1 MKVRKIVFILFVSLI
16 LIATLTVFLVFRNTI
31 FFHRLNEELKASP
44 SVESE
49 QEINNIISK
58 LERVPISKLP
68 KEFLESG
75 YFSKLEFQAY
85 FQGRYFYKLSM
96 EQAMEKIVDNWRIID
111 FISGDQKNQWFY
123 SLDKELYWLMD
134 KKVLIAFLQL
144 KKKMEEKDLDWDA
157 IRLNSANRSPYWN
170 GVVGG
175 AAYSRHLCG
184 DAIDFSVG
192 DVDKNGITNYEDK
205 LKVLELCELIIGD
218 KGGIGLYPKTQAIH
232 IDTRGR
238 RARWNSYTPGK

>member
-1 MKVRKIVFILFVSLI
+1 MKTRKII
-16 LIATLTVFLVFRNTI
+16 LISFSLLTIAALIAFIIFRNTV
-31 FFHRLNEELKASP
+31 FFHQIKQDLQGAP
-44 SVESE
+44 STETE
-49 QEINNIISK
+49 QEINKIISK
-58 LERVPISKLP
+58 LEKVPISKLP

-75 YFSKLEFQAY
+75 HFSKPEFQAY

-96 EQAMEKIVDNWRIID
+96 EQAMQKIVADWRIID
-111 FISGDQKNQWFY
+111 FISGDQKNFWIY
-123 SLDKELYWLMD
+123 SSDKEFYWLMD

-144 KKKMEEKDLDWDA
+144 KKEMEKKNLDWNA
-157 IRLNSANRSPYWN
+157 LRLNSANRSPYWN
-170 GVVGG
+170 DHVGG

-184 DAIDFSVG
+184 DAVDFSVG
-192 DVDKNGITNYEDK
+192 DADKNGIVNYEDK

-218 KGGIGLYPKTQAIH
+218 RGGIGLYPKTQAIH

>member
-1 MKVRKIVFILFVSLI
+1 MKVNKIVLILSLSFI
-16 LIATLTVFLVFRNTI
+16 LIAALTVFLVFRNTI
-31 FFHRLNEELKASP
+31 FFHRLNDDMKVRP

-49 QEINNIISK
+49 QEINRIISK

-68 KEFLESG
+68 KEFSESG
-75 YFSKLEFQAY
+75 YFSKTEFQAY

-96 EQAMEKIVDNWRIID
+96 EQAMGKIVDNWRIID

>member
-1 MKVRKIVFILFVSLI
+1 MKVRKIVLILSLSLI
-16 LIATLTVFLVFRNTI
+16 LTAALIIFLVSRNTT
-31 FFHRLNEELKASP
+31 FFHRLNDDLKVRP
-44 SVESE
+44 SIESE
-49 QEINNIISK
+49 QEINRIISK

-68 KEFLESG
+68 KEFSESG
-75 YFSKLEFQAY
+75 YFSKPEFQAY

-96 EQAMEKIVDNWRIID
+96 EQAKEKIVDNWRIID

-238 RARWNSYTPGK
+238 SARWNSYTPGK

>member
-1 MKVRKIVFILFVSLI
+1 MKVNKIVLILSLSFI
-16 LIATLTVFLVFRNTI
+16 LIAALTVFLVFRNTI

-49 QEINNIISK
+49 QEINRIISK

-68 KEFLESG
+68 KEFSESG
-75 YFSKLEFQAY
+75 YFSKPEFQAY

-111 FISGDQKNQWFY
+111 FISGDQKNHWFY
-123 SLDKELYWLMD
+123 SLDKEFYWLID

-192 DVDKNGITNYEDK
+192 DVDKNGIANYEDK

-238 RARWNSYTPGK
+238 SARWNSYTPGK

>member
-1 MKVRKIVFILFVSLI
+1 MKVNKIVLILSASLI
-16 LIATLTVFLVFRNTI
+16 LIAALTVFFVFRNTI
-31 FFHRLNEELKASP
+31 FFHRLNEKLKTSP

-75 YFSKLEFQAY
+75 YFSKTEFQAY

-96 EQAMEKIVDNWRIID
+96 EQAMGKIVDNWRIID

-123 SLDKELYWLMD
+123 CLDKELYWLID

-238 RARWNSYTPGK
+238 SARWNSYTPGK

>member
-1 MKVRKIVFILFVSLI
+1 MKVNKKQLVLCLFLI
-16 LIATLTVFLVFRNTI
+16 LTVALTAFLFLRKTI
-31 FFHRLNEELKASP
+31 FYFRLKEDLKVSP

-49 QEINNIISK
+49 QEINKIISK
-58 LERVPISKLP
+58 LERVLISKLP
-68 KEFLESG
+68 KEFLELG
-75 YFSKLEFQAY
+75 YFSKSEFQAY

-111 FISGDQKNQWFY
+111 FVSGDQKNQWFY

-134 KKVLIAFLQL
+134 KKVLIAFLPL

-157 IRLNSANRSPYWN
+157 ISLNSANRSPYWN

-192 DVDKNGITNYEDK
+192 DVDKNGISNYEDK

-218 KGGIGLYPKTQAIH
+218 KGGIGLYPKTQAVH